1 MIASMTAFGRADAET
16 PFGSLSWELRSVN
29 HRYLETS
36 LRLPEELRALDGA
49 VRERI
54 NQRLA
59 RGKIDASL
67 RFKPEAATAE
77 LTLDEDL
84 IARLTALSE
93 RVDLIAKD
101 AAALRAIDY
110 LRWPGVLISPPLD
123 VEALT
128 QAALGTLDA
137 ALAELIATRNREGAR
152 LKTLLDERLAGM
164 RQVVGGVG
172 TIAPTLAADFR
183 ARLNTKLAEFRQTL
197 DPARLEQEVVLFAQ
211 RADVDEELGRLGAH
225 IAEVARVLEKGGA
238 VGRRLDFLMQELNRE
253 ANTLGSKAADIRL
266 TNAAVELKVLIEQMR
281 EQVQN
286 LE

>member
-1 MIASMTAFGRADAET
+1 MTAFGRADAET

-36 LRLPEELRALDGA
+36 LRLPDELRALDGP

-59 RGKIDASL
+59 RGKVDANL
-67 RFKPEAATAE
+67 RFKPEAASAE

-84 IARLTALSE
+84 IGRLTALSE

-128 QAALGTLDA
+128 AAALGALDN
-137 ALAELIATRNREGAR
+137 ALSELVATRNREGMR
-152 LKTLLDERLAGM
+152 LKALLDERLAGM
-164 RQVVGGVG
+164 RTVVDGVAA
-172 TIAPTLAADFR
+172 IAPTLAGELR
-183 ARLNTKLAEFRQTL
+183 TRLSAKLAELKQSV
-197 DPARLEQEVVLFAQ
+197 DPARLEQEIVLFAQ

-225 IAEVARVLEKGGA
+225 IAEVARVLQKGGA

-266 TNAAVELKVLIEQMR
+266 TNAAVDLKVLIEQMR

>member
-1 MIASMTAFGRADAET
+1 MISSMTAFGRADAET

-36 LRLPEELRALDGA
+36 LRLPEELRALDGP

-54 NQRLA
+54 TQRLA
-59 RGKIDASL
+59 RGKVDANL
-67 RFKPEAATAE
+67 RFKPEAASAE

-84 IARLTALSE
+84 IARLTGLSE

-123 VEALT
+123 LEALT
-128 QAALGTLDA
+128 EAALGTLDA

-152 LKTLLDERLAGM
+152 LKALMDERLAGM
-164 RQVVGGVG
+164 RKVVDGV
-172 TIAPTLAADFR
+172 TAIAPTLAGDFR
-183 ARLNTKLAEFRQTL
+183 ARLNAKLAEFKQTL

-225 IAEVARVLEKGGA
+225 IAEVGRVLQKGGA

>member
-1 MIASMTAFGRADAET
+1 MTAFGRADAET

-36 LRLPEELRALDGA
+36 LRLPDELRALDGP

-59 RGKIDASL
+59 RGKVDANL
-67 RFKPEAATAE
+67 RFKPEAASAE

-84 IARLTALSE
+84 IGRLTALSE

-137 ALAELIATRNREGAR
+137 ALAELIATRNREGMR
-152 LKTLLDERLAGM
+152 LKALLDERLAGM
-164 RQVVGGVG
+164 RTVVDGVAA
-172 TIAPTLAADFR
+172 IAPTLAGELR
-183 ARLNTKLAEFRQTL
+183 TRLGAKLAELKQSV
-197 DPARLEQEVVLFAQ
+197 DPARLEQEIVLFAQ

-225 IAEVARVLEKGGA
+225 IVEVARVLHKGGA

-266 TNAAVELKVLIEQMR
+266 TNAAVDLKVLIEQMR